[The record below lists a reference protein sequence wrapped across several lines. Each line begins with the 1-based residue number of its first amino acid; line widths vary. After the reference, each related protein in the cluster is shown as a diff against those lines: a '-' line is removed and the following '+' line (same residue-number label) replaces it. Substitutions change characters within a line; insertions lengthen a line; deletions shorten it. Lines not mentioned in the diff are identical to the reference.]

1 MSILRINY
9 NLVILTYHLIIIVTL
24 LSMSIDRPFIVL
36 TETKFS
42 SIIFTFYSDQLTI
55 DVETGI
61 VTK

>member
-1 MSILRINY
+1 
-9 NLVILTYHLIIIVTL
+9 
-24 LSMSIDRPFIVL
+24 MSIDRPFIVL